1 MDFDEYQRRASATDT
16 TTTGDLT
23 FSRMYL
29 SMGLAGETGEVVERI
44 KHIIRDKAGAVSAE
58 KLELLKKE
66 LGDVLWY
73 SSQLA
78 KSFGISFNEV
88 AEMNIQKL
96 ADRASRGVIKSE
108 GDAR

>member
-16 TTTGDLT
+16 TTTDDLT
-23 FSRMYL
+23 YSRMYL
-29 SMGLAGETGEVVERI
+29 SMGLAGETGEVVEKI
-44 KHIIRDKAGAVSAE
+44 KHIIRDKGGAVSAE

-73 SSQLA
+73 CSQLA

-88 AEMNIQKL
+88 AEMNIKKL